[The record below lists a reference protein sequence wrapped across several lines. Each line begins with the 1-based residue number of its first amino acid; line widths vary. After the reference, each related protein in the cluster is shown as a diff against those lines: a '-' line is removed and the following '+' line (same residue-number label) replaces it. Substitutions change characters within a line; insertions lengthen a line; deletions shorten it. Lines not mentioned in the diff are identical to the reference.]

1 MNNGLEVYIKNLA
14 INQLMSSPLGDKIE
28 QAMVTLEK
36 VQNHL
41 YVLAEK
47 QGEERTT
54 TIKITTIMTLSILQK
69 FMNGKKPTELTEAD
83 WKEIANDVSNY
94 AILPDDQKYTEYV
107 FWLYEQYIR
116 GSAGDI
122 EAFASEKTVMAVRM
136 LADELQEKAILLRN
150 GEIAEVKY
158 IEDCMWISLEAMIK
172 LIASMASLVVDEEF
186 AEYAQALANYS
197 FEYGRFILYSREQ
210 ELINEF
216 IQSQYAL
223 DAELEQKYALFKE
236 ELEAK
241 AEQFYVL
248 IDNAFVPD
256 FRERFLY
263 SVALAQVA
271 GVDEKEILMAE
282 EDIDSFF
289 LD

>member
-1 MNNGLEVYIKNLA
+1 MNNELEAYIKDLA
-14 INQLMSSPLGDKIE
+14 INQLMSSPVGDKIE
-28 QAMVTLEK
+28 QAIATFEK

-41 YVLAEK
+41 YALSEK

-54 TIKITTIMTLSILQK
+54 TIKIGMIMTLSILQK

-94 AILPDDQKYTEYV
+94 AILPGDQKYTEYV

-116 GSAGDI
+116 GSADDI

-136 LADELQEKAILLRN
+136 LADELQEKAVLLRN
-150 GEIAEVKY
+150 GEITEVKY

-186 AEYAQALANYS
+186 AEYAQALANYA

-216 IQSQYAL
+216 IQSQYEL
-223 DAELEQKYALFKE
+223 DAKLEQKYALFKQ

-248 IDNAFVPD
+248 IDNAFAPN
-256 FRERFLY
+256 FRETFLH
-263 SVALAQVA
+263 SIVLAQA
-271 GVDEKEILMAE
+271 TGVDEKEILMAE

-289 LD
+289 MD

>member
-1 MNNGLEVYIKNLA
+1 MNNGLEAYIKDLA

-28 QAMVTLEK
+28 QAMVTFEK

-54 TIKITTIMTLSILQK
+54 TIKIGTIMTLSILQK

-116 GSAGDI
+116 GSADDI
-122 EAFASEKTVMAVRM
+122 EVFASEKTVMAVRM
-136 LADELQEKAILLRN
+136 LADELQEKAVLLRN
-150 GEIAEVKY
+150 GEITEVKY

-172 LIASMASLVVDEEF
+172 LIASMVSLVVDEEF
-186 AEYAQALANYS
+186 AEYAQALANYA

-216 IQSQYAL
+216 IQSQYEL

-256 FRERFLY
+256 FRERFLH
-263 SVALAQVA
+263 SIALAQAA
-271 GVDEKEILMAE
+271 GVEEKEILMAE
-282 EDIDSFF
+282 DDIDSFF
-289 LD
+289 MD